1 MSGSPRADAGG
12 AVGPDAGGAD
22 GAGSTPPGET
32 RAEALERIAGPMCQD
47 HVKVLSRLWI
57 LMQLCTLGIVI
68 AGFAVAVID
77 NADPRVSAGYGFLG
91 VYVSSLCL
99 LAGILGVYVLRKYRT
114 SKWYGVLIGTS
125 FMMSN
130 LMLVN
135 AVVTGTRRECLGSN
149 GTHAAEMAVG
159 ALSVFLFCMYG
170 VFTVLLCVWERDIIV
185 DVGSGAVGAVGIELE
200 EAGASGENDLKMV

>member
-22 GAGSTPPGET
+22 GAGGAAPGES
-32 RAEALERIAGPMCQD
+32 RAEALERIAGPLCQD

-77 NADPRVSAGYGFLG
+77 NADPHVSAGYGFLG
-91 VYVSSLCL
+91 VYVSTLCL
-99 LAGILGVYVLRKYRT
+99 LAGFLGVYVLRKYRT
-114 SKWYGVLIGTS
+114 PKWYGVLIGTS

-170 VFTVLLCVWERDIIV
+170 VFTVLLAIWERDIIV
-185 DVGSGAVGAVGIELE
+185 DPSSGAVGAGIELE
-200 EAGASGENDLKMV
+200 EAGASGGENDLKMV